1 VADVKDG
8 LDFVEGGIGLLA
20 DMGGEFG
27 RIKFAPATPSS
38 LGDEGISPGGSKVA
52 VDGAFPQRKAL
63 GGLGAR
69 AAPLNKPHHSFA

>member
-8 LDFVEGGIGLLA
+8 LDFVEGGVGLLA

-27 RIKFAPATPSS
+27 RVKFAPATPSS
-38 LGDEGISPGGSKVA
+38 LGGEGVSPGGGKVA
-52 VDGAFPQRKAL
+52 VDGAFPHREAL

-69 AAPLNKPHHSFA
+69 AAALDEPHHPFA